1 MRILIVDDSR
11 FTRALLR
18 RELSDHFDVVEAS
31 HGREALPLLDASK
44 PDLVLADLLMPV
56 MNGYE
61 FVKEARRKGFEGPI
75 VVCTANTQPAVQARV
90 REIGATDFVTKP
102 ELLVPGKAR
111 AFFKQ
116 LLAHPA
122 LATPADPPPPS
133 SWDKRLEHL
142 GFDALQAM
150 AEALASLTAW
160 RVRLGAPRI
169 GSLCATRFTDAEA
182 ALPVR
187 VQITFGEG
195 PVALAPVL
203 LAEEPLAPSGE
214 AGEDVAEE
222 GEGFS
227 RRLVQGF
234 VNRFARITGRETVTS
249 ELCVSAFAAV
259 GGAAGRCVHSRLYL
273 SGIEAEGELRFF
285 FDEGAWRAACER
297 RVGAEPPARG

>member
-18 RELSDHFDVVEAS
+18 RELAGHFDVVEAS
-31 HGREALPLLDASK
+31 HGREALPLLDAAR
-44 PDLVLADLLMPV
+44 PDLVLVDLLMPV

-61 FVKEARRKGFEGPI
+61 FVKEARRKGFEAPI
-75 VVCTANTQPAVQARV
+75 VICTANTQPAVQARV

-102 ELLVPGKAR
+102 ELLVPGEAR
-111 AFFKQ
+111 TFFQQ
-116 LLAHPA
+116 LLAQPA
-122 LATPADPPPPS
+122 NAAPPERAQPT

-150 AEALASLTAW
+150 AEALASVTAW
-160 RVRLGAPRI
+160 KVRLGAPRI
-169 GSLCATRFTDAEA
+169 GTIAATRFSGAEEE
-182 ALPVR
+182 LPVR

-203 LAEEPLAPSGE
+203 LVEDAAAHAPGADDVPQDGE
-214 AGEDVAEE
+214 RFA
-222 GEGFS
+222 
-227 RRLVQGF
+227 RQLVQGF

-249 ELCVSAFAAV
+249 EVCVSAYASV
-259 GGAAGRCVHSRLYL
+259 SGSTGRCVHSRVYL
-273 SGIEAEGELRFF
+273 SGLETEGEMRFLL
-285 FDEGAWRAACER
+285 DDGAWRAACDR